1 MSEERKRKRRSPGS
15 PRPEGQRPV
24 GSGYAR
30 VRLGVLDRDGW
41 VCQRCRRVLVR
52 AVGDGVPKSHA
63 ATVDHVIP
71 VVRGGWDDPVN
82 LQALCLACNVWKG
95 DRVMDF
101 RPPRLRVELRAAR
114 KELSIR
120 EGREIGAWFPGLK
133 KKPYG
138 PIGRNAHVLSVRL
151 PAHVAEKVLT
161 VHPSASQLLRAA
173 VEGIAEIV

>member
-1 MSEERKRKRRSPGS
+1 MSAERKSKRRSPGS

-30 VRLGVLDRDGW
+30 VRVGVLDRDGW

-52 AVGDGVPKSHA
+52 GTGGGVPTAHA

-71 VVRGGWDDPVN
+71 VVRGGWDDPGN

-101 RPPRLRVELRAAR
+101 RPRALRVALREERIAR
-114 KELSIR
+114 SKR
-120 EGREIGAWFPGLK
+120 AGREIGAWFPQLK
-133 KKPYG
+133 KTPYG
-138 PIGRNAHVLSVRL
+138 PIGRNGRILSVKL
-151 PAHVAEKVLT
+151 PRDVAEKVLT
-161 VHPSASQLLRAA
+161 VHPNASQLLRAA
-173 VEGIAEIV
+173 VEGLAEIA